1 MLALLL
7 ATGFILAGEPVLFD
21 ADLRP
26 RFTENQVRETAA
38 STRAGLAK
46 WARTEEGKAIIAR
59 FQVSDREV
67 VVTESAE
74 EPSIGSAPQPGFL
87 TMLAANDRA
96 KLKTYQLV
104 VNPSLAAQYNTR
116 NAVHLGLPQTPA
128 DVMALAWAGEMLHID
143 FYAKG
148 ISLPHHDRPE
158 FQERWQLV
166 VSAMGMPRVDHMT
179 EHQRDYELPA
189 LDR

>member
-7 ATGFILAGEPVLFD
+7 ATGFILAGEAIEFD

-26 RFTENQVRETAA
+26 RFTEKQVRETAA
-38 STRAGLAK
+38 STRAGLVK
-46 WARTEEGKAIIAR
+46 WAATAEGKAIITR

-67 VVTESAE
+67 VVTESGD

-96 KLKTYQLV
+96 KRKTYQLV
-104 VNPSLAAQYNTR
+104 VNPSLAAQYDNKT
-116 NAVHLGLPQTPA
+116 AVHLGLPQTPA

-143 FYAKG
+143 FYANG
-148 ISLPHHDRPE
+148 ISLPHHDRPD
-158 FQERWQLV
+158 FQERWQEV
-166 VSAMGMPRVDHMT
+166 VAAMGMPRVDHMT
-179 EHQRDYELPA
+179 EHAGPDLH
-189 LDR
+189 